1 VSECPATATRLVGR
15 DEDLAAL
22 TATLRSVQAGRMAA
36 VVLCG
41 EAGAGKTSLVEEL
54 TARAADEGAV
64 LLCGTALDIAE
75 SPPFWP
81 VASALRT
88 LLAEGDPRVTAAL
101 APWTAALDDLLGCY
115 RSGHDGS
122 TPRCDRSGHDAS
134 TPRSARG
141 GRPAPDQM
149 RGGRPAPD
157 PTGGGPDGTARGAA
171 DAPGVQTLEL
181 LRGVVAD
188 LARRAP
194 VVLVVE
200 DLQWVDDSTRDLL
213 VYLIA
218 NLVAEPVL
226 LLVTYRSDAHSDT
239 SATRAFIAEL
249 QRHRQVRCAE
259 VRPLRRD
266 AVARIV
272 EQAAPGRPELV
283 ELVWSRSAGNAF
295 IVGETL
301 RAALEGEPHALPQT
315 LRDLVLARV
324 EALSP
329 VAQRVV
335 RAIAAAHG
343 PLPHRLLAAV
353 ADAQQVAEPELLDA
367 LRESVERGVVVVD
380 EGVVGEGYRLRH
392 GLMTEVVAR
401 GLLPGERMALHRA
414 YATALEGDR
423 ARGLPG
429 VDARLAH
436 HWQQAGDL
444 SRALTAAVAAARAAT
459 RVHGHAEAHRHW
471 LRAALLAGDLPAA
484 GSGEAAAGPSRED
497 CLEEAAQAA
506 HLAGDHDQAV
516 ALLGERLADA
526 TDGSVGLS
534 RRSRTVSD
542 TVADIA
548 LLHARIGRY
557 LVAAGRGVEATHA
570 YRRATEL
577 LPADVGPARAEVLC
591 GQAAAL
597 LHAGEYAAS
606 QEVAREALALVRE
619 VGPAGEEATV
629 LATLGFGL
637 AYLEDTAAGS
647 AALAEALAV
656 AERVGGPGDVARAY
670 LHRAELLTGPLNE
683 MERGIAVA
691 REGLVRVRALGL
703 ARSSG
708 VGLLSVVANGLFRLG
723 RWDEAAA
730 VIGEAWALHP
740 TGVEAMELRLARCK
754 VDMSQGRLAAA
765 EDDLEA
771 VGVLATGTAG
781 PRYRVPLLT
790 LRAGLEMWR
799 GRPDLALEHV
809 GAGLDVVE
817 RGSDDVWVVA
827 PLVWHGARARAE
839 LARLGMRAADAAVT
853 ERLRRHVAQLARSA
867 EDAVPGIRDVV
878 LTFVAICAAEDSR
891 VDGPPAPDAW
901 AEVARRWE
909 ALQQPYPATYALLR
923 QAEAAF
929 AARARSAAGTEALR
943 RAEVGAT
950 AMNAVPL
957 LAEIRE
963 LAAHAR
969 VELHGPEQAP
979 RAIPAPRGAEAWGD
993 RDPLELLTTRERE
1006 VLEVLAAGLT
1016 NREIAGRLF
1025 ISEKTVGVH
1034 VGRIYHK
1041 LGVRGRV
1048 QATSLFRRARP
1059 A

>member
-1 VSECPATATRLVGR
+1 MSECPATATRLVGR
-15 DEDLAAL
+15 DDDLAAL
-22 TATLRSVQAGRMAA
+22 TATLRSVQAGRTAA
-36 VVLCG
+36 VVLWG

-64 LLCGTALDIAE
+64 VLFGGALDIAE
-75 SPPFWP
+75 NPPFWP

-88 LLAEGDPRVTAAL
+88 LLAEGAPRVTAAL
-101 APWTAALDDLLGCY
+101 APWTAALDDLLGSH
-115 RSGHDGS
+115 R
-122 TPRCDRSGHDAS
+122 DRSG
-134 TPRSARG
+134 PG
-141 GRPAPDQM
+141 
-149 RGGRPAPD
+149 APD
-157 PTGGGPDGTARGAA
+157 PAGGGAGDVSA
-171 DAPGVQTLEL
+171 VQTLEL
-181 LRGVVAD
+181 IRRVVAD
-188 LARRAP
+188 LARCAP

-200 DLQWVDDSTRDLL
+200 DLQWVDHSTRDLL

-218 NLVAEPVL
+218 DLVAEPVL
-226 LLVTYRSDAHSDT
+226 LLVTYRSDAHPDT

-249 QRHRQVRCAE
+249 QRHRRVRCAE
-259 VRPLRRD
+259 VRPLSRD

-272 EQAAPGRPELV
+272 EQSAPGRPELV

-315 LRDLVLARV
+315 LRDLVLSRV

-329 VAQRVV
+329 DAQRVV
-335 RAIAAAHG
+335 RAVAVAHG

-353 ADAQQVAEPELLDA
+353 AEAQRIAEPELLAA
-367 LRESVERGVVVVD
+367 LREGVERGVVVVD
-380 EGVVGEGYRLRH
+380 EGVVGDGYRLRH

-401 GLLPGERMALHRA
+401 GLLPGERMSLHRA

-423 ARGLPG
+423 TRGLPG

-444 SRALTAAVAAARAAT
+444 PRALMAAVAAARAAT

-471 LRAALLAGDLPAA
+471 LRAALVAGDLPGPGADLDPDRDRDGA
-484 GSGEAAAGPSRED
+484 PGPSREQ
-497 CLEEAAQAA
+497 CLEEAAEAA

-516 ALLGERLADA
+516 ALLGERLADD
-526 TDGSVGLS
+526 TPGSGWG
-534 RRSRTVSD
+534 TAAG
-542 TVADIA
+542 VAGDA

-557 LVAAGRGVEATHA
+557 LLAAGRGVEATHA
-570 YRRATEL
+570 YGRAMEL
-577 LPADVGPARAEVLC
+577 LPPQRNGPARAEVLC

-606 QEVAREALALVRE
+606 QAVAREALALVRE

-637 AYLEDTAAGS
+637 AYLKDTAAGS
-647 AALAEALAV
+647 AALDEALAV
-656 AERVGGPGDVARAY
+656 AERIGGPGDVARAY
-670 LHRAELLTGPLNE
+670 LNRAELLSGPLNE
-683 MERGIAVA
+683 MECGIAVA
-691 REGLVRVRALGL
+691 REGLARVRALGL
-703 ARSSG
+703 ARSAG
-708 VGLLSVVANGLFRLG
+708 VRLLSLVANGLFRLG
-723 RWDEAAA
+723 RWDEAAR
-730 VIGEAWALHP
+730 VIDEAWATAP

-754 VDMSQGRLAAA
+754 VDMSQGRLDAA

-827 PLVWHGARARAE
+827 PLIWHGARARAE
-839 LARLGMRAADAAVT
+839 LARLGMRAADATVT
-853 ERLRRHVAQLARSA
+853 ERLRRHAAQLARSA
-867 EDAVPGIRDVV
+867 EGSVPAIRDVV
-878 LTFVAICAAEDSR
+878 LTFVALCAAEDSR

-901 AEVARRWE
+901 VDVARRWE
-909 ALQQPYPATYALLR
+909 ALHQPYPAAYALLR
-923 QAEAAF
+923 QAEAAL
-929 AARARSAAGTEALR
+929 AGRARSAAGAEALR
-943 RAEVGAT
+943 RAEAAAA

-963 LAAHAR
+963 LAADAR
-969 VELHGPEQAP
+969 VVLHDPAP
-979 RAIPAPRGAEAWGD
+979 AAVPAPRGPAD
-993 RDPLELLTTRERE
+993 PHDPLDPLTARERE

-1059 A
+1059 GPRV

>member
-1 VSECPATATRLVGR
+1 MSECPATATRLVGR
-15 DEDLAAL
+15 DDDLAAL

-36 VVLCG
+36 VVLWG

-64 LLCGTALDIAE
+64 VMCGGALDIAE
-75 SPPFWP
+75 NPPFWP

-88 LLAEGDPRVTAAL
+88 LLSEGDPRVTAAL
-101 APWTAALDDLLGCY
+101 APWTADLDDLLG
-115 RSGHDGS
+115 GH
-122 TPRCDRSGHDAS
+122 RDRSGHD
-134 TPRSARG
+134 T
-141 GRPAPDQM
+141 
-149 RGGRPAPD
+149 PD
-157 PTGGGPDGTARGAA
+157 PTGGGPGGSSGGPRDVSV
-171 DAPGVQTLEL
+171 VQTLEL
-181 LRGVVAD
+181 IRRVVAD
-188 LARRAP
+188 LARCAP

-200 DLQWVDDSTRDLL
+200 DLQWVDHSTRDLL

-226 LLVTYRSDAHSDT
+226 LLVTYRSDAHPDT
-239 SATRAFIAEL
+239 SATRAFVAEL
-249 QRHRQVRCAE
+249 QRHRRVRCAE
-259 VRPLRRD
+259 VRPLSRD

-315 LRDLVLARV
+315 LRDLVLSRV
-324 EALSP
+324 EVLSP

-335 RAIAAAHG
+335 RAVAVAHG

-353 ADAQQVAEPELLDA
+353 ADAQRIAEPELLPA

-392 GLMTEVVAR
+392 GLMTDVVAR
-401 GLLPGERMALHRA
+401 GLLPGERMSLHRA

-423 ARGLPG
+423 TRGLPG

-444 SRALTAAVAAARAAT
+444 PRALVSAVAAARAAT

-471 LRAALLAGDLPAA
+471 LRAALVAGDLPGPGIAPDGA
-484 GSGEAAAGPSRED
+484 PGPSREQ
-497 CLEEAAQAA
+497 CLEEAAEAA

-526 TDGSVGLS
+526 ADGAAGPGRGAVPG
-534 RRSRTVSD
+534 
-542 TVADIA
+542 VAGDA

-557 LVAAGRGVEATHA
+557 LLAAGRGVEATHA
-570 YRRATEL
+570 YRRAMEL
-577 LPADVGPARAEVLC
+577 LPPQQDGPARAQVLC

-606 QEVAREALALVRE
+606 QAVAREALALVRE

-637 AYLEDTAAGS
+637 AYLKDTAAGS
-647 AALAEALAV
+647 AALDEALAV
-656 AERVGGPGDVARAY
+656 AERIGGPGDVARAY
-670 LHRAELLTGPLNE
+670 LNRAELLSGPLNE
-683 MERGIAVA
+683 MECGIAVA
-691 REGLVRVRALGL
+691 REGLARVRALGL
-703 ARSSG
+703 ARSAG
-708 VGLLSVVANGLFRLG
+708 VRLLSLVANGLFRLG
-723 RWDEAAA
+723 RWDEAAQ
-730 VIGEAWALHP
+730 VIDEAWASAP

-754 VDMSQGRLAAA
+754 VDMSQGRLDAA

-827 PLVWHGARARAE
+827 PLIWHGARARAE

-853 ERLRRHVAQLARSA
+853 ERLRRHAAQLARSA
-867 EDAVPGIRDVV
+867 EGSVPAIRDVV

-891 VDGPPAPDAW
+891 VDGPPDPEAW
-901 AEVARRWE
+901 ADVARRWA
-909 ALQQPYPATYALLR
+909 ALHQPYPATYALLR

-929 AARARSAAGTEALR
+929 AARARSAGGAEVLR
-943 RAEVGAT
+943 RAEAAAA
-950 AMNAVPL
+950 AMSAVPL
-957 LAEIRE
+957 LTEIRE
-963 LAAHAR
+963 LAADAR
-969 VELHGPEQAP
+969 VALHEPTPVAV
-979 RAIPAPRGAEAWGD
+979 PAPRGPA
-993 RDPLELLTTRERE
+993 DPLDPLDLLTARERE
-1006 VLEVLAAGLT
+1006 VLEVLASGLT
-1016 NREIAGRLF
+1016 NREIAGRLY

-1048 QATSLFRRARP
+1048 QATSVFRRARP
-1059 A
+1059 GPRV